1 MDRIFVLPHKNHMLK
16 LNAECDSI
24 RKQGAFGEVLSH
36 EGGAHMN
43 EISTLIK
50 EAPWTFLALS
60 TM

>member
-1 MDRIFVLPHKNHMLK
+1 MLPHKNHMLK